1 MVMEMVSPTI
11 RALVHQDDYGKFLI
25 EPLERGYGTT
35 LGNAIRRVLISSLS
49 GAAVTAVRIEG
60 VLHEF
65 GPIPGVKED
74 VIQFLMNLKNVYP
87 RIDWRGTPPEDPRV
101 LRLQVK
107 GTGRVTAADIQCPA
121 DVEIANPELYLAT
134 ISDPNASLNVEIYVE
149 VGRGYVPANKM
160 DRFRGQIGIIH
171 VNALFSPV
179 RKVNYI
185 VEATLVGERTDY
197 DRLLLEVWTNGTA
210 APAEAI
216 ARAAQLLHQQFSLFA
231 NVDQYA
237 EEATLAAVRP
247 AATQLR
253 MDVPDKRIEE
263 LSFSSRTLNCLRREN
278 IHTLREL
285 ATYTSD
291 QLMNIKNFGTKAL
304 DEVEQKLNEFGI
316 QLPGSKKYA
325 SSEDEEEE
333 D

>member
-1 MVMEMVSPTI
+1 MVMEMVSPSV
-11 RALVHQDDYGKFLI
+11 RALVHQNDYGKFQI

-35 LGNAIRRVLISSLS
+35 LGNALRRVSISSLT

-74 VIQFLMNLKNVYP
+74 VIQFLMNLKNLFP
-87 RIDWRGTPPEDPRV
+87 RVEWKGAPPVDPYV
-101 LRLQVK
+101 LRLQAK

-121 DVEIANPELYLAT
+121 DIEIANPELYLAT
-134 ISDPNASLNVEIYVE
+134 ISDPNASLNVEIFIE
-149 VGRGYVPANKM
+149 IGRGYVPANKM

-197 DRLLLEVWTNGTA
+197 DRLVLEVWTNGTV
-210 APAEAI
+210 APGEAI
-216 ARAAQLLHQQFSLFA
+216 ARAAHLLHQQFSLFTH
-231 NVDQYA
+231 V
-237 EEATLAAVRP
+237 EEFVEETTLAAVRP
-247 AATQLR
+247 AVSNLR

-291 QLMNIKNFGTKAL
+291 QLMHIKNFGAKAL
-304 DEVEQKLNEFGI
+304 DEVKQKLSEFGI
-316 QLPGSKKYA
+316 SLAGTKHSHDA
-325 SSEDEEEE
+325 EEEEE

>member
-1 MVMEMVSPTI
+1 MVMEMVSPSVRT
-11 RALVHQDDYGKFLI
+11 LVNQDDYGKFQI

-35 LGNAIRRVLISSLS
+35 LGNAIRRVLISSLP

-87 RIDWRGTPPEDPRV
+87 QVDWRGTPPEEPRT

-107 GTGRVTAADIQCPA
+107 GAGRVTAADIQCPA

-134 ISDPNASLNVEIYVE
+134 VSDPNASLNVEIFIE

-197 DRLLLEVWTNGTA
+197 DRLLLEVWTNGTVTPAKAISSA
-210 APAEAI
+210 AH
-216 ARAAQLLHQQFSLFA
+216 LLHQQFSLFV

-237 EEATLAAVRP
+237 EETTFAAVRP
-247 AATQLR
+247 TVANLR
-253 MDVPDKRIEE
+253 LDVPDKRIEE
-263 LSFSSRTLNCLRREN
+263 LSFTSRTLNCLRREN

-291 QLMNIKNFGTKAL
+291 QLMSIKNFGAKAL
-304 DEVEQKLNEFGI
+304 DEVEQKLSGFGI
-316 QLPGSKKYA
+316 TLAGSKK
-325 SSEDEEEE
+325 SVDLDEEEE